1 MFAKRRA
8 IQYSLIALSVLVL
21 AALAC
26 SIDTGSSGTG
36 GGSVSAPSSCDDPA
50 QPLAGNT
57 PTSAQLKATT
67 DPYPA
72 NCNYY
77 CAEIPSEKA
86 NIKISLTKLTE
97 DLDLYV
103 GFGSIKVLQGT
114 DLTQGENYTWKSNEF
129 GLADET
135 VTIDK
140 PEAGT
145 YYIEICSYESKASDY
160 QIEISVP

>member
-1 MFAKRRA
+1 MLIKHSAAKVG
-8 IQYSLIALSVLVL
+8 IIALSVLAL

-26 SIDTGSSGTG
+26 SIGGDGSTG

-50 QPLAGNT
+50 QPIAGNS
-57 PTSAQLKATT
+57 PTSAQLAATT

-77 CAEIPSEKA
+77 CTEVPSGKS
-86 NIKISLTKLTE
+86 SLDIALRNLTE

-103 GFGSIKVLQGT
+103 GFGSIAVLQGS

-129 GLADET
+129 GTADENVT
-135 VTIDK
+135 VDS

-145 YYIEICSYESKASDY
+145 YYIEICSYEGKASDY
-160 QIEISVP
+160 QIEVSVP